1 MPIYIYKDVQE
12 YVPTETTLLYCPFKE
27 DLINVVWNA
36 SPSSQSNASI
46 DWWVAH
52 VNSWHIYYN
61 LSTNVNTSGF
71 TVCQWLKPKERRSY
85 SMRVWM
91 TSYLNQWLTRNDT
104 WNIPRFWLVEWSSSR
119 AASNWWEMPL
129 NEWHC
134 RVTTWNWSTPIV
146 YKDGE
151 PMTYSWVSTSS
162 TYNVGQVWVNNQY
175 DYYNWYISQ
184 FIIDNSI
191 WTVDQAKEYYDMYK
205 WNYS

>member
-1 MPIYIYKDVQE
+1 MSPIYIRKDIEQRE
-12 YVPTETTLLYCPFKE
+12 PSSTALLYCPFTT
-27 DLINVVWNA
+27 DLVNSIWGW
-36 SPSSQSNASI
+36 SPSSQSNATI
-46 DWWVAH
+46 ENWVAH
-52 VNSWHIYYN
+52 VTWWHIYYN
-61 LSTNVNTSGF
+61 LSTNINTSGF
-71 TVCQWLKPKERRSY
+71 TVAQWVNPSERRNY

-104 WNIPRFWLVEWSSSR
+104 WSIPRFWLVEWSSSR

-175 DYYNWYISQ
+175 DYFTWYIAH
-184 FIIDNSI
+184 FVIDNSI
-191 WTVDQAKEYYDMYK
+191 WTQDAVNDFVALTNPVQ
-205 WNYS
+205 